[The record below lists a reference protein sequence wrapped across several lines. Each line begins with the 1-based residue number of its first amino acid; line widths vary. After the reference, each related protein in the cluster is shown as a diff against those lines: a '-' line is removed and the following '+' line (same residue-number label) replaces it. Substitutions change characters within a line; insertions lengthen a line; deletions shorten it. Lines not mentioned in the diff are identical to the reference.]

1 MEAPVKKRLILSAA
15 AVIIVLLLIY
25 GFWPQPVSVDT
36 ARVERGPMNVTIE
49 EEGMTRVKDRYVISA
64 PVAGYARRITQEVGD
79 TVATGQVLLQLDPMP
94 SDVLDPRRHAE
105 ARARLSA
112 AQAKLKAAQ
121 EAANAA
127 AADAEYAISELNR
140 IQGLFDSGASTRQ
153 TLDQVTREAN
163 RSRAHKASA
172 DFSVQVARYEVEAA
186 RSVLE
191 YSAAGTNR
199 REKDQVK
206 ILAPV
211 DGSILKK
218 YRESEGVVTAG
229 QSLVEIGDPRSLEV
243 QVEVLSSDAIQIRP
257 GTPVRF
263 RRWGGSDSLAG
274 SVRVVEPT
282 GFTKIS
288 ALGVEEQRVWVII
301 DITSPIEMW
310 NRLGDGYRMVADFI
324 IWQSDD
330 ELQVPSSALFRQSKN
345 WAAFRVDGNRAQLTR
360 VQIGKQS
367 GLQTV
372 ISSGLKQGDRVV
384 IHPPETLE
392 DGMRIDYEE

>member
-15 AVIIVLLLIY
+15 AVIVVLLLIY
-25 GFWPQPVSVDT
+25 GFWPKPISVDT
-36 ARVERGPMNVTIE
+36 VRVERGPMNVTIE

-64 PVAGYARRITQEVGD
+64 PVAGYARRITFEVGD
-79 TVATGQVLLQLDPMP
+79 TVAAGQMLLQLDPMP

-112 AQAKLKAAQ
+112 AQANLNAAR
-121 EAANAA
+121 EAVHAA
-127 AADAEYAISELNR
+127 AADSEYTTSELNR
-140 IQGLFDSGASTRQ
+140 IQGLFDSGAATQQ

-163 RSRAHKASA
+163 RARAHKASA

-191 YSAAGTNR
+191 YSAAGPNG
-199 REKDQVK
+199 RENDQVK
-206 ILAPV
+206 ILSPV

-218 YRESEGVVTAG
+218 YRESEGVVSAG
-229 QSLVEIGDPRSLEV
+229 QSLIEIGNPSSLEV
-243 QVEVLSSDAIQIRP
+243 QVEVLSADAIQIRP
-257 GTPVRF
+257 GTPVQF

-274 SVRVVEPT
+274 SVRVIEPT
-282 GFTKIS
+282 GYTKIS

-301 DITSPIEMW
+301 DITSPEQMW

-324 IWQSDD
+324 IWQSGD
-330 ELQVPSSALFRQSKN
+330 ELKVPSSALFRQSKD
-345 WAAFRVDGNRAQLTR
+345 WATFLVNGNRAHLTK

-372 ISSGLKQGDRVV
+372 INSGLNQGDRVI

-392 DGMRIDYEE
+392 DGMRIEYE